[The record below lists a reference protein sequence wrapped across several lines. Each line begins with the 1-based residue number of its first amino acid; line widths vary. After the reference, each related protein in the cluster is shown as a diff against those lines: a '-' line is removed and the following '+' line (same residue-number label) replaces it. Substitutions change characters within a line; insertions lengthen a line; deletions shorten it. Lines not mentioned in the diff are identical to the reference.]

1 MDSFEGIVDNVSGIM
16 WGLDGRIMFMHP
28 IHAIELAVVN
38 QRAQATSKEVAKEVR
53 ALPGEQ
59 AEIREKAAA
68 ARRSDPAVA
77 RTTPSGAGRKVEP
90 FRLASYRRSR
100 R

>member
-38 QRAQATSKEVAKEVR
+38 QRAQETSETVAKEVR

-77 RTTPSGAGRKVEP
+77 RTTPSGGGQKVKP
-90 FRLASYRRSR
+90 FSLASYRRSR